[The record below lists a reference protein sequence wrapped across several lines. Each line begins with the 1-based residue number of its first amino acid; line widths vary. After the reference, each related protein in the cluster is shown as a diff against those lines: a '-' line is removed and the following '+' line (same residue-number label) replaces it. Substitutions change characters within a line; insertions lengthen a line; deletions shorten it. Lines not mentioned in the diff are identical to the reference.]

1 VCTYKALN
9 WGEAFGEQF
18 IAITEDFLPECESP
32 YDIHILPL
40 LSNASTELAL

>member
-1 VCTYKALN
+1 VNTYKVLD

-18 IAITEDFLPECESP
+18 IAITEDFLPECASP
-32 YDIHILPL
+32 YVSHILPL